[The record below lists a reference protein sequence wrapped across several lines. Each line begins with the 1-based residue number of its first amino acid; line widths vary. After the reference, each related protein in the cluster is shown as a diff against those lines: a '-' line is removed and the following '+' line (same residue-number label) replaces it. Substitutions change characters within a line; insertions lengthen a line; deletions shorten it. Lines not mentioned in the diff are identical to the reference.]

1 MAKTNCS
8 HLIQITIYLPDA
20 LLPGVD
26 SPDDTQDSEHNI
38 IIRDVIF
45 RVVIKSR
52 GAGDFT
58 WLPRERPPAT
68 FIEK

>member
-8 HLIQITIYLPDA
+8 HLIQITICLPDA

-38 IIRDVIF
+38 IITDVIF

-58 WLPRERPPAT
+58 WLTRERPPAT
-68 FIEK
+68 FIGK